1 MLRLVNYQAESL
13 VTFRVHLMQG
23 FRLVNYQAGSPV
35 TFRVHLMQGS
45 ALFDTL
51 VLGNSIKIL
60 MEDMKTIQVVQ
71 SMWLG
76 TP

>member
-1 MLRLVNYQAESL
+1 MLRLVNYQAGSL

-23 FRLVNYQAGSPV
+23 N
-35 TFRVHLMQGS
+35 T
-45 ALFDTL
+45 LFDTL
-51 VLGNSIKIL
+51 VLGDSIKIL

>member
-13 VTFRVHLMQG
+13 
-23 FRLVNYQAGSPV
+23 V